1 MNSLVQK
8 TNLEL
13 LKHLQA
19 IIRIET
25 LKSGKIPDLCQRK
38 HQQIYFH
45 ASSIKIIQ
53 MESLITGLESFEK
66 FIFIFNTLG
75 PAVHELRYRYNVVS
89 SLRVDQFFMT
99 LIKLRIGISDMGLS
113 FLFDI
118 SEKSVANV
126 ITTWIKFMTFRMEG
140 TEYLAIKTIDTVLH
154 A

>member
-1 MNSLVQK
+1 
-8 TNLEL
+8 
-13 LKHLQA
+13 
-19 IIRIET
+19 
-25 LKSGKIPDLCQRK
+25 
-38 HQQIYFH
+38 
-45 ASSIKIIQ
+45 

-89 SLRVDQFFMT
+89 SLSVDQFFMI